1 MTALVFLTTFPFR
14 LMGTGARVLG
24 EASRLT
30 LVLGLVMALDLVMF
44 GLARLGVRR
53 GAKTGDGT

>member
-1 MTALVFLTTFPFR
+1 
-14 LMGTGARVLG
+14 MGTGARVLG

-53 GAKTGDGT
+53 GAKTP

>member
-53 GAKTGDGT
+53 GAKTP